1 MSCVFYPHFKILAQV
16 RRENKSG
23 QLSAAVRV
31 GRTGVEHNL
40 VGWFFVRFM
49 VSGIPA
55 SAYLQVR
62 VKICSRLKLFTPNYG
77 DVVVVVVPTVNLTAG
92 LVNPDRVNVISVSPT
107 ALAVANPVEEIVAI
121 FVFELDQF
129 TADVIREVT
138 PFENVPV
145 ALNNRVAPT
154 VKLSGE
160 AGVIATEDNVATDK
174 MAGWLVIPDKA
185 AVILVFPAA
194 NPVANPV
201 EEMEAIVLS
210 ELAQV
215 TFEVMSAVEPSKY
228 VPVAVK

>member
-1 MSCVFYPHFKILAQV
+1 
-16 RRENKSG
+16 
-23 QLSAAVRV
+23 
-31 GRTGVEHNL
+31 
-40 VGWFFVRFM
+40 
-49 VSGIPA
+49 
-55 SAYLQVR
+55 
-62 VKICSRLKLFTPNYG
+62 
-77 DVVVVVVPTVNLTAG
+77 
-92 LVNPDRVNVISVSPT
+92 
-107 ALAVANPVEEIVAI
+107 
-121 FVFELDQF
+121 
-129 TADVIREVT
+129 VT